1 MTNFHQ
7 QFLSELKNHIVE
19 LEEEPYEILMLSEY
33 RSINL
38 LGVQVKKLEKQ
49 KKYSLPYYLA
59 FPLVLNNKAKWV
71 NHKETNS
78 SLLNKLVNL
87 FRIEQR
93 TNTIQRLNSNSI
105 GILYI
110 LIKELISTG
119 NDKELD
125 IKIDQEMRNFTS
137 QRIKKILTKYKIT
150 GPKEIKKQL
159 DPLEDI
165 FFNEIHLIIQ
175 IYEQFLHAAFK
186 TPENLSQ

>member
-1 MTNFHQ
+1 
-7 QFLSELKNHIVE
+7 
-19 LEEEPYEILMLSEY
+19 MLSEY